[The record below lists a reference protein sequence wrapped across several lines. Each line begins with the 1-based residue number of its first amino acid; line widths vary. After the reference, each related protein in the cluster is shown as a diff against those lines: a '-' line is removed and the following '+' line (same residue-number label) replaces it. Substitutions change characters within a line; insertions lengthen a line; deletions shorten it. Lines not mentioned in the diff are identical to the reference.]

1 MAKMVFLTV
10 NNFLKCVF
18 KYTDPKNIYVSIV
31 FQAESEPK
39 NNEIFLGGFLQKTK
53 KACSKVVF
61 KTLFLTLFFA
71 LVL

>member
-39 NNEIFLGGFLQKTK
+39 NKEIFWGGVFFKKLKKRVLGGQK
-53 KACSKVVF
+53 
-61 KTLFLTLFFA
+61 
-71 LVL
+71 